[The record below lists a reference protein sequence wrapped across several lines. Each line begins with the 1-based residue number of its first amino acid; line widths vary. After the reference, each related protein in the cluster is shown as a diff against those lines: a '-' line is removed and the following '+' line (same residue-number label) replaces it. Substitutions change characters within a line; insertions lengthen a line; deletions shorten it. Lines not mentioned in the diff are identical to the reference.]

1 MRVLPSRRRRWW
13 LAAASL
19 LILLLATVA
28 TSNWWRAT
36 EDQPAMA
43 TSSPGMVDSWWGRKP
58 QAAVAEASA
67 QAASTV
73 GETKPF
79 NPLDTTE
86 MPTFRASPQGRL
98 VVDTQTRNDV
108 ERMAALFAQD
118 NGLQRLDLL
127 SADLP
132 AQARHELRDLYQR
145 YLQYDQSLRQAIP
158 PGQGTLEDAVKQQ
171 QTLHELRQQYF
182 GQDAEAMFGAEEAT
196 TTQLLDLMRKQTDPK
211 SSLEERAAQAQ
222 DLWKKEHPN
231 GP

>member
-1 MRVLPSRRRRWW
+1 VRVLPSPRRRWW
-13 LAAASL
+13 LAAAGL
-19 LILLLATVA
+19 LVLLLALAA
-28 TSNWWRAT
+28 THSWGPAPEAAPTSDKGSPGLMGNWWH
-36 EDQPAMA
+36 
-43 TSSPGMVDSWWGRKP
+43 SKP
-58 QAAVAEASA
+58 QPAVAEASA

-73 GETKPF
+73 GEAKPF

-118 NGLQRLDLL
+118 NGLQRLELL

-132 AQARHELRDLYQR
+132 VQARHELRDLYQR

-196 TTQLLDLMRKQTDPK
+196 AAQLLDLMRRQTDPK
-211 SSLEERAAQAQ
+211 SSLEDRAAQAQ